1 MSTSLATRS
10 FSVVTNKA
18 GKVSQTASRAHTA
31 ISGASAPVQLGL
43 AIHGSAITRR
53 TAISGFEVVTLESM
67 LALPSI
73 DGSQWPDVYA
83 LMADKFGYS
92 IEAGR
97 GKAACKAMLEYAQ
110 TGIDGKKII
119 ASTDGCTDSQHTAIT
134 NRQILID
141 LCNAAMAAWQVAAD
155 KATAAAAAITDSVT
169 A

>member
-1 MSTSLATRS
+1 MSTSLVTRT
-10 FSVVTNKA
+10 FSLVTNKA

-67 LALPSI
+67 LALATL

-97 GKAACKAMLEYAQ
+97 GKLACIAILDYAQ

-119 ASTDGCTDSQHTAIT
+119 ASTDGCTDAQHTAIT
-134 NRQILID
+134 NRQLLID
-141 LCNAAMAAWQVAAD
+141 QCRAAMAAWQAASD
-155 KATAAAAAITDSVT
+155 KASASQPAPALTE
-169 A
+169 